1 MQGKNS
7 KQIRFML
14 LSRLILLTTMTL
26 SCTLGFGQGLAR
38 AFKFATFYTAVNG
51 GNSIADEDVWSVTHN
66 GLQNEIIETPFD
78 YAVTFGIRKIA
89 RFGYENRAN
98 VFYDGTET
106 SWSDGAN
113 IGKRN
118 GLEFLAEVKYKRQM
132 GQEFLDQNHFLRYV
146 GDKVIVKGEYLQDGF
161 ADISYF
167 ETSERYRLKLGK
179 KFSLNLG
186 MAQRLSAPYGY
197 DPLAEWLLDNG
208 NLHYTYL
215 ALQEG
220 YTVEFDD
227 LGGAEYCDPSG
238 KCVATNSEVWEAV
251 VIPTVI
257 SDYVARK
264 RDELNNLFQLSVVAG
279 FDFYHYTDNFWL
291 HSWANIMP
299 YHYNNGNEFMYHN
312 SVDGQWLDYSG
323 GLILGYRINKHL
335 GLFAEGKYNKY
346 WNRRWYNFK
355 CGVNYVIF

>member
-1 MQGKNS
+1 
-7 KQIRFML
+7 ML
-14 LSRLILLTTMTL
+14 LPRLTLLTTMIL
-26 SCTLGFGQGLAR
+26 SCSLCFGQSLAK

-51 GNSIADEDVWSVTHN
+51 GNSIADQDVWSVTHG
-66 GLQNEIIETPFD
+66 GLQNETVETPFD
-78 YAVTFGIRKIA
+78 YAFTFGVRKIA
-89 RFGYENRAN
+89 RFGYENRAK
-98 VFYDGTET
+98 VFYDGTEE

-118 GLEFLAEVKYKRQM
+118 GLEFLAEAKYKRQM

-146 GDKVIVKGEYLQDGF
+146 GDEVIVKGEYLQDGF

-186 MAQRLSAPYGY
+186 VVQRLSEPYGY
-197 DPLAEWLLDNG
+197 DPLADWLLDNG

-220 YTVEFDD
+220 YTMEFDD
-227 LGGAEYCDPSG
+227 QEGIEYCDPSG
-238 KCVATNSEVWEAV
+238 RCVAVSSEVWEAV
-251 VIPTVI
+251 VIPVVI
-257 SDYVARK
+257 SDYVDRK
-264 RDELNNLFQLSVVAG
+264 RDELNNLLQLSVVAG
-279 FDFYHYTDNFWL
+279 FDFYHYTDEFWL
-291 HSWANIMP
+291 HAWGNAMP

-312 SVDGQWLDYSG
+312 SVGGQWFDYSG

-335 GLFAEGKYNKY
+335 GLFTEGKYNKY
-346 WNRRWYNFK
+346 WNREWYNFK